1 MDLVRG
7 LCRYVVDGVRQF
19 SFLRMEA
26 KHRVLNIYF
35 DRPGDLDTLHIQV
48 GLVVYDSYGE
58 LLQRYD
64 LSCCCFLLGKQR
76 EIYTIPASYLA
87 LRYNLCLVDHRVA
100 DYRMEKW
107 RRRGFNILSPAGFLE
122 KARRIGGD
130 RGLGLHPYDG
140 GASLLTVTAAD
151 PPFTSGQRLFFHGL
165 LATIIGRNDTMSS
178 FMYSLPN
185 GVLSYLTEYVEEAE
199 EEEEEEGSEEGEE
212 EEGSEEE
219 EEVTEEE
226 EEWSEGDTE
235 EDTEEDEFSS
245 GCFTSEEEE
254 MSESEGCE

>member
-1 MDLVRG
+1 
-7 LCRYVVDGVRQF
+7 
-19 SFLRMEA
+19 
-26 KHRVLNIYF
+26 
-35 DRPGDLDTLHIQV
+35 
-48 GLVVYDSYGE
+48 
-58 LLQRYD
+58 
-64 LSCCCFLLGKQR
+64 
-76 EIYTIPASYLA
+76 
-87 LRYNLCLVDHRVA
+87 
-100 DYRMEKW
+100 MEKW

-140 GASLLTVTAAD
+140 GASLLTISAED

-165 LATIIGRNDTMSS
+165 LATIIGKNDMMSS

-219 EEVTEEE
+219 SEEGSEEE
-226 EEWSEGDTE
+226 EEWSEEETE
-235 EDTEEDEFSS
+235 EETEENTEEETEVDEFSS
-245 GCFTSEEEE
+245 GCATSEEEE
-254 MSESEGCE
+254 MSESEVTE